1 MKEIQVIKIPDS
13 PDKLDWEV
21 CHISVERNY
30 SSYSGCSNRKS
41 TKHGVNQVKLP
52 NTNNYTDVYCD
63 QTTNGGG
70 WTVGFNDISFILC

>member
-1 MKEIQVIKIPDS
+1 MLITKVIFSAYI
-13 PDKLDWEV
+13 
-21 CHISVERNY
+21 
-30 SSYSGCSNRKS
+30 GCSNRKS